1 MVQGKPLP
9 FHFTHLHLTVKLARL
24 GPAWQKVGPTDTKN
38 MIHDCSKTIR
48 EKQVGSATHCDNL
61 ILFLYSGWLSIN
73 QKIRMQTSVK
83 RCLMHIQSDISW
95 TKKCPHAE
103 IIKEATSMYTELLK
117 NTLSFGHLISS
128 VRFSI
133 ERVLSCPNFIFMH
146 LSQRQ
151 CAYLGKRK
159 YWDSES
165 PVSARTLPASQEL
178 HQDSDGGGEAK
189 EASNPVLT

>member
-1 MVQGKPLP
+1 MINNQVRLFKNFSAEFGDPSNLFWMVKFVNPPL
-9 FHFTHLHLTVKLARL
+9 
-24 GPAWQKVGPTDTKN
+24 VG
-38 MIHDCSKTIR
+38 IR
-48 EKQVGSATHCDNL
+48 IIIRIIKKR
-61 ILFLYSGWLSIN
+61 LSIN

-146 LSQRQ
+146 LSQQRH
-151 CAYLGKRK
+151 CAYLGKRN

-178 HQDSDGGGEAK
+178 HQDSDRGGEAK